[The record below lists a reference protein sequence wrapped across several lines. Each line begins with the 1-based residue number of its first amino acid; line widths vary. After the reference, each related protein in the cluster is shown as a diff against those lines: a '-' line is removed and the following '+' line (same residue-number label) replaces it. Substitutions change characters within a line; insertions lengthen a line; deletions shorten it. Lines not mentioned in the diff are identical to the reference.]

1 MANKVQTAAE
11 VEESKLARAAEV
23 QLTKIDDLVKAA
35 TNAAMKPWKVA
46 VRWLTG
52 VVVALALGAGVSG
65 YLYANQYSLTEQVQ
79 SQATAAQRQATSFQK
94 AAIAGCEYQNT
105 RAADD
110 SGNWDFFLD
119 ILLKGNTNAYDLHE
133 ESVIKSHVA
142 QVDAPRDCIK
152 AYSGS

>member
-11 VEESKLARAAEV
+11 VEESKLARAAEI

-52 VVVALALGAGVSG
+52 VVVALAIGAGVSG

-79 SQATAAQRQATSFQK
+79 QQAQTLQK
-94 AAIAGCEYQNT
+94 AAITGCESQNM
-105 RAADD
+105 RSAAD

-119 ILLKGNTNAYDLHE
+119 ILLKGNTNKYDLHE
-133 ESVIKSHVA
+133 EAVIKSHIA
-142 QVDAPRDCIK
+142 QVDAPRDCVK
-152 AYSGS
+152 AYSG